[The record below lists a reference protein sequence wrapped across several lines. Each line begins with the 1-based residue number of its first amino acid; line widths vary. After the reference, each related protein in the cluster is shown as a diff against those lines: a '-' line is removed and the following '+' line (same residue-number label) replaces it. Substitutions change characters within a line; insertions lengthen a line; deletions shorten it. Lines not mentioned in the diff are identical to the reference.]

1 MTTTLLITS
10 HNKPSHSGFLSI
22 YEFHI
27 HRSARVKYQVQESLF
42 ESTGN
47 VIFPN
52 YRAVRE
58 LAHSINKKR
67 GVEQDPRQQVRAGQL
82 NAMGLLDEINHFLI
96 RLYNE
101 IENPNVIHRALQFVR
116 DRITP
121 AELTKTLTHFLTDFP
136 PIAVYND
143 RVTIKEYLA
152 GTTSGRPHGEIALE
166 EMMLLF
172 ITNANPACAP
182 FKELFDDKVLKQSTK
197 YAAVIAAL
205 DAFFDTEKPFGP
217 DALPLFKVLQSPF
230 LSHPDDLAAQLGF
243 LKERWGII
251 LSSKFKERIAGS
263 LEFFS
268 EDDKYFWNLLHPA
281 GGKQSVETFVPEYK
295 RRLLTES
302 EREALLRRGV
312 VNPDDLIYEEHQRFT
327 PDIDWMPNVVII
339 AKNTYV
345 WLDQLSKKYQRSIR
359 RLDEIPDEELDILA
373 RWNFSGLWLIGVW
386 ERSSASKR
394 IKQINGNLDAVSSAY
409 SLYDY
414 EIAWN
419 LGGEEAFRNLNR
431 RAWERGIRLAGDMVP
446 NHMGLYSKWIVEHP
460 EYFIQSDHPPYPNY
474 IFTGENLSEHPD
486 IEVRIEDGYWRKS
499 DAAVVFQRIDKRTGE
514 VRYVYHGNDGTNMPW
529 NDTAQLNLLRA
540 DVREAIIQNILH
552 VARKFSII
560 RFDAAMTLAKKHYQ
574 RLWFPMPGT
583 SGVPSRQDHS
593 LSRSEFDALFPTEFW
608 REVVDR
614 CNREMP
620 HTLLLA
626 EAFWLMEGY
635 FVRTLGMHRVYNS
648 AFMHMLMKEENQK
661 FRSLIK
667 NTLEFNPE
675 ILKRY
680 VNFMSNPD
688 EETAIDQ
695 FGRDDKYFG
704 VAVMMTTLPG
714 LPMFAHGQ
722 IEGYR
727 EKYGMEYQRAYYN
740 ESPDYWLVKRHE
752 EEIFPLMKKRF
763 LFSQVRH
770 FEFYDYLDDRGFV
783 NENVFAYSNRSGGE
797 RAVVF
802 FHNTYAECKGYI
814 KYSLPKAVAEG
825 GAVRSVSLAEALQIR
840 NDESHFYRFREQRT
854 KLEYL
859 VSGRQFYESGWWI
872 ELKAFQYVVF
882 VDFIEM
888 VDVNGELSEAAA
900 RTHGRGVASIESILW
915 QTHLRPLHDT
925 VHASL
930 LHGSVKSK
938 DHAVEGMKRS
948 VDALNKIL
956 DDGSSVIDRGSEI
969 EEQVSA
975 VEKFLDLTKIEKGF
989 IAYDDSAREFL
1000 LFYHFLLLCK
1010 TMLNTSGKRG
1020 VVVDVINELHLE
1032 QIVRDLCSR
1041 MNSHHSKQQVSLEL
1055 FKILLKHHET
1065 VGRKNISD
1073 SEILEIILNDFES
1086 ADFLSVNQHNV
1097 IWFYNKEQ
1105 WETLLPWL
1113 KSIQFIYGHRGS
1125 DSTNPYRKEFVECIR
1140 TVRSILMHA
1149 EKTGYQ
1155 VEKLKEY
1162 GFSSSDNRASKI
1174 QKKNS
1179 SVQRIKK
1186 STPKRKSGTT
1196 TKNVKSITK
1205 GKRSH

>member
-1 MTTTLLITS
+1 MNTTLLICS
-10 HNKPSHSGFLSI
+10 HIKPSHFGFPSI

-27 HRSARVKYQVQESLF
+27 HRFARVKYQVQESLF

-47 VIFPN
+47 VVFPN

-58 LAHSINKKR
+58 LAHTINKKR
-67 GVEQDPRQQVRAGQL
+67 GVEKDPRQQVRAGQL

-101 IENPNVIHRALQFVR
+101 IENPNVIHRALKYVQV
-116 DRITP
+116 RITP
-121 AELTKTLTHFLTDFP
+121 AELTKALTHFLTDFP
-136 PIAVYND
+136 PTAVFQD
-143 RVTIKEYLA
+143 RMTIKQYLA

-166 EMMLLF
+166 EMILLF

-182 FKELFDDKVLKQSTK
+182 FKELFDDKALKQGTK
-197 YAAVIAAL
+197 YTTVIASL
-205 DAFFDTEKPFGP
+205 DAFFETEKPFGP
-217 DALPLFKVLQSPF
+217 DALPLLKALQSPF

-243 LKERWGII
+243 LKERWGIL
-251 LSSKFKERIAGS
+251 LSSKFKERIDGS

-268 EDDKYFWNLLHPA
+268 EDNKYFWNLLHPA
-281 GGKQSVETFVPEYK
+281 GGKQPAETFVPEYK
-295 RRLLTES
+295 RRSLSES
-302 EREALLRRGV
+302 ERAALLRRGMM
-312 VNPDDLIYEEHQRFT
+312 NPDDLIYEEHQRFT

-359 RLDEIPDEELDILA
+359 RLDEIPDEELDTLA

-414 EIAWN
+414 EIARD
-419 LGGEEAFRNLNR
+419 LGGEEAFQNLHR

-446 NHMGLYSKWIVEHP
+446 NHMGLFSKWIVEHP
-460 EYFIQSDHPPYPNY
+460 EYFIQSDHPPYPGY

-614 CNREMP
+614 FNREMP

-740 ESPDYWLVKRHE
+740 ETPDYWLVKRHE
-752 EEIFPLMKKRF
+752 EEIFPLMKKRY
-763 LFSQVRH
+763 LFSQVRD
-770 FEFYDYLDDRGFV
+770 FELYDYLDNRGFV
-783 NENVFAYSNRSGGE
+783 NENVFAYSNRSGDE
-797 RAVVF
+797 RVVVF
-802 FHNTYAECKGYI
+802 FHNTYAECTGYI
-814 KYSLPKAVAEG
+814 KHSLPKAASEG
-825 GAVRSVSLAEALQIR
+825 GDVRSVSLADALHIR
-840 NDESHFYRFREQRT
+840 NDESHFYRFRELRS
-854 KLEYL
+854 KLEYI
-859 VSGRQFYESGWWI
+859 VPGRQFHDSGWWI
-872 ELKAFQYVVF
+872 ELKAFQYAVF
-882 VDFIEM
+882 GDFIEM
-888 VDVNGELSEAAA
+888 VDTTGELAAA
-900 RTHGRGVASIESILW
+900 SALTQGRGVSSIENILW
-915 QTHLRPLHDT
+915 QTRLRPLHNKIRSYLFT
-925 VHASL
+925 E
-930 LHGSVKSK
+930 SVKTQIN
-938 DHAVEGMKRS
+938 AI
-948 VDALNKIL
+948 DALLQSVSVLKEIMN
-956 DDGSSVIDRGSEI
+956 DGGDSVSTKEI

-975 VEKFLDLTKIEKGF
+975 IEKFLGLVKSDKG
-989 IAYDDSAREFL
+989 IISHDNSTREFL
-1000 LFYHFLLLCK
+1000 LFYHFLILCR
-1010 TMLNTSGKRG
+1010 TMLNASGKRG
-1020 VVVDVINELHLE
+1020 VVVDVIKELHLE

-1041 MNSHHSKQQVSLEL
+1041 MNSRHHALQVSLEL
-1055 FKILLKHHET
+1055 FKILLKHHDV
-1065 VGRKNISD
+1065 VGMINISD
-1073 SEILEIILNDFES
+1073 SEILEKILNDFES
-1086 ADFLSVNQHNV
+1086 ADFLSVNQHNDV
-1097 IWFYNKEQ
+1097 WFYNKEQ
-1105 WETLLPWL
+1105 WDTLLTWL

-1125 DSTNPYRKEFVECIR
+1125 VSSNPYQKEFIECQRTIR
-1140 TVRSILMHA
+1140 MILAHA

-1162 GFSSSDNRASKI
+1162 GIPVPVNRAN
-1174 QKKNS
+1174 KKPKQNS
-1179 SVQRIKK
+1179 GVPGIKK
-1186 STPKRKSGTT
+1186 STLKKKPGPKI
-1196 TKNVKSITK
+1196 KNVKSITK
-1205 GKRSH
+1205 RKRSH